1 MARKRKP
8 RGEPVSPLEP
18 VESPPTEDT
27 WRRTID
33 VFFVLRSLGSAVS
46 RRRAEK
52 LAKALDQEALDVLRV
67 ARRLENAFPPVLY
80 LDELITKH
88 SRSAI
93 VTRLRD
99 YTKRHV
105 DFAQLDDLGA
115 QIGRDVASWYSQGGQ
130 LLDAAER
137 VRTNLA
143 VYEYVDVHRPEG
155 EPGTVAWSYLIEQAK
170 RWGVSDGELARR
182 LKDTG
187 DTSAESDVFH
197 LKDNVK
203 KHRLRRKPPK
213 PRKRRSKAARPRG

>member
-1 MARKRKP
+1 M
-8 RGEPVSPLEP
+8 
-18 VESPPTEDT
+18 
-27 WRRTID
+27 
-33 VFFVLRSLGSAVS
+33 S

-52 LAKALDQEALDVLRV
+52 LAKALDLEALDIFRV

-88 SRSAI
+88 SRTSI
-93 VTRLRD
+93 VAKLRD

-105 DFAQLDDLGA
+105 DFAQLDDLDA
-115 QIGRDVASWYSQGGQ
+115 QIGHDAASWYRQGGQ

-155 EPGTVAWSYLIEQAK
+155 ESGTVAWSYLIEQAK
-170 RWGVSDGELARR
+170 KWGVSDGELARR
-182 LKDTG
+182 LKDAG
-187 DTSAESDVFH
+187 DTDAESDVFH

-213 PRKRRSKAARPRG
+213 PRKRRSKAARQRR

>member
-1 MARKRKP
+1 MAKKRKP

-18 VESPPTEDT
+18 AESPPTEDT
-27 WRRTID
+27 WRRTFE
-33 VFFVLRSLGSAVS
+33 VFFVLRSLGSTAS
-46 RRRAEK
+46 RQRAEK

-67 ARRLENAFPPVLY
+67 ARRLENVFPPVLY
-80 LDELITKH
+80 LDELIKKH
-88 SRSAI
+88 SRLEI
-93 VTRLRD
+93 VTRFRD

-105 DFAQLDDLGA
+105 DFARLDDLDA
-115 QIGRDVASWYSQGGQ
+115 QIGRDPASWYRQGGQ

-143 VYEYVDVHRPEG
+143 VYEYVDLHRPED

-170 RWGVSDGELARR
+170 KWGVSDGELARR

-187 DTSAESDVFH
+187 DTGAESDVFH

-203 KHRLRRKPPK
+203 KHRLRRKPQK
-213 PRKRRSKAARPRG
+213 PRKRRSKRS